1 MRDVRLWPDVLRAP
15 VLTLV
20 TGYESV
26 AMVNMAPM
34 LAQYTTQTAVNM
46 LLMSVKI
53 WDQHEPFATVYAL
66 HGFYTCRE
74 SNHFRFLFIGVN
86 NFPISMQRRL

>member
-1 MRDVRLWPDVLRAP
+1 MRDLRLWPDVLRAP

-34 LAQYTTQTAVNM
+34 LAQYTTEEVDLTQTEAGVVIH
-46 LLMSVKI
+46 LLCSG
-53 WDQHEPFATVYAL
+53 L
-66 HGFYTCRE
+66 
-74 SNHFRFLFIGVN
+74 
-86 NFPISMQRRL
+86 

>member
-34 LAQYTTQTAVNM
+34 LVGTIHYTDCCQYVVN
-46 LLMSVKI
+46 VG
-53 WDQHEPFATVYAL
+53 E
-66 HGFYTCRE
+66 
-74 SNHFRFLFIGVN
+74 NIG
-86 NFPISMQRRL
+86 ST